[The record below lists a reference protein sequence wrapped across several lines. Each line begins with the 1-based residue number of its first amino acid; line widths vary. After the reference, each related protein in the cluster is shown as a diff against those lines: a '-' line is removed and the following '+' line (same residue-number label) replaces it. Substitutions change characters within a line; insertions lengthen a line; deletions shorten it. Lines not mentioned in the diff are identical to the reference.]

1 MRLQNNLADSLVR
14 LNTSIFSRFFTAKIA
29 STCDFAC
36 TPVPKTA
43 PTFASFLARIPVARP
58 ETAPVRMAVTDYPS
72 KVATMFPLEASK
84 T

>member
-1 MRLQNNLADSLVR
+1 MTSQNNSADFFVR
-14 LNTSIFSRFFTAKIA
+14 LNTRIFFRFLAAKIA
-29 STCDFAC
+29 LTCDFAC

-43 PTFASFLARIPVARP
+43 PTFASFFASTPVARP
-58 ETAPVRMAVTDYPS
+58 DAAPVRIAVMDSPS